1 MLILIFSLLFHLLF
15 SHRITDAAFD
25 FSACPFDPFMS
36 CLKLE
41 SISLQGCPQITGE
54 IVDTLNKNFR
64 RLNHLNLQ
72 QCKNVRLP
80 CLQQVFCHN
89 ALRTLNLAFIDGV
102 SDELFSL
109 LPATSAE
116 FLTSTVSTGL
126 VLSEQV
132 HSSLRALNLCRSKI
146 TDFSIYKIVL
156 LQDLEEIHLPWCTGI
171 TDAGVVALAV
181 NCTKLKVIDLKSCP
195 ITDVALRAIGRR
207 CLQLLELDLSWCFG
221 VSDDGLQELLPQDE
235 VKATLMCLSLVWCPQ
250 ITDRSLGILS
260 QISSL
265 QRVQLKGCPEVTS
278 RGVGALTGA
287 GVMVEM

>member
-1 MLILIFSLLFHLLF
+1 MCCWSLQ
-15 SHRITDAAFD
+15 
-25 FSACPFDPFMS
+25 
-36 CLKLE
+36 

-80 CLQQVFCHN
+80 CLQRVFCHN

-109 LPATSAE
+109 LPTTSVE
-116 FLTSTVSTGL
+116 FLSSAVSTEL
-126 VLSEQV
+126 VLSEQL
-132 HSSLRALNLCRSKI
+132 HSSLRALNLCRSRI

-156 LQDLEEIHLPWCTGI
+156 LQDLEEIQLPWCTGI

-181 NCTKLKVIDLKSCP
+181 NCTKLKVIDLKSCR

-207 CLQLLELDLSWCFG
+207 CLQLLVLDLSWCFG
-221 VSDDGLQELLPQDE
+221 VSDDGLQELLPQDGA
-235 VKATLMCLSLVWCPQ
+235 KATLMHLSLVWCPQ
-250 ITDRSLGILS
+250 ITDRSLDVLS
-260 QISSL
+260 RISSL
-265 QRVQLKGCPEVTS
+265 QRVQLKGCPEITF
-278 RGVGALTGA
+278 RGIGLLSGA
-287 GVMVEM
+287 GVKVET